1 GWASRPSFL
10 DGRDAHPTRKKGN
23 YLIVEPNHILLQKAM
38 TQIVSICRSR
48 SHTFCNLLFDNN
60 NQFWLIAT
68 YQKADFVG
76 DRAVIT

>member
-1 GWASRPSFL
+1 
-10 DGRDAHPTRKKGN
+10 
-23 YLIVEPNHILLQKAM
+23 M